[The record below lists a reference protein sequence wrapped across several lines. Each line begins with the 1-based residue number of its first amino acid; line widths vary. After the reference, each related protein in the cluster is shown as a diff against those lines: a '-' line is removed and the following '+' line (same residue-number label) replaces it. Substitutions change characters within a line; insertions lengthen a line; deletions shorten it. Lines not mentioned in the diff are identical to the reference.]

1 MAYKQ
6 YPLDRG
12 GTGTVP
18 KTAANKKKKKTGSS
32 GSAAYQPASPAPVQP
47 EADTAFRLPTTYDP
61 GGDAAYRGTL
71 AALEEISGSAPTYA
85 GTYDGLLSRLQGEL
99 ENRDPFTYDLNT
111 DPMYLQYRDQ
121 YTAMGRMAMED
132 TMGQAA
138 ALTGGYGSTY
148 GQNAGQQAYAG
159 YLQQLNSRVPE
170 LYALA
175 LDRYD
180 REGEKLSDRFDTVRT
195 LAEREYD
202 AYRDAYRDWLTER
215 NAAQDR
221 ADAAYDRGQ
230 KAWSEENK
238 QKRQEYD
245 NLVTLISKTGY
256 NPSDAQLNY
265 AGMTRGQADALRNQY
280 LRSLK

>member
-1 MAYKQ
+1 MAYKL
-6 YPLDRG
+6 YPLEGG
-12 GTGTVP
+12 GTL
-18 KTAANKKKKKTGSS
+18 TAAKKETSKKKKKTGSS
-32 GSAAYQPASPAPVQP
+32 GSATYLAAPPAPVQQ
-47 EADTAFRLPTTYDP
+47 EVDTAFRPPMTYDS
-61 GGDAAYRGTL
+61 GGDAAYRSTL
-71 AALEEISGSAPTYA
+71 AALEEISGSVPTYA
-85 GTYDGLLSRLQGEL
+85 GTYDSLLSQLQGEL
-99 ENRDPFTYDLNT
+99 ENRDPFSYDVNT
-111 DPMYLQYRDQ
+111 DPLYLQYRDQ
-121 YTAMGRMAMED
+121 YTSLGRLSMED

-159 YLQQLNSRVPE
+159 YLQQLTGRVPE

-180 REGEKLSDRFDTVRT
+180 REGQTLYDRFDAVRT
-195 LAEREYD
+195 LADREYD
-202 AYRDAYRDWLTER
+202 AYRDAYRDWMTER

-221 ADAAYDRGQ
+221 VNEAYDRGQ

-238 QKRQEYD
+238 LKQQEYD

-256 NPSDAQLNY
+256 NPSDAQLSY
-265 AGMTRGQADALRNQY
+265 AGMTRGQAEALRNQY